1 MRNWLIGKL
10 QASRVAN
17 WNVQLALELK
27 ELSASE
33 VALVLVKGI
42 DFCLSFRQHENGFV
56 ISKAI
61 EEPSKHLADD
71 GAREL
76 YGKLED
82 ILLAAQRE
90 LKPTLEQAKASLPP
104 SMHSNFA
111 KNVALNHISLRL
123 LMSRVSH
130 VFKAADPRYIGEVRG
145 SLRSALPLIE
155 DAVTTFKTEQ
165 AAAGIIK
172 DAGFYTFVRDMAYNY
187 AVTYPL

>member
-10 QASRVAN
+10 QSNRIAN

-27 ELSASE
+27 KLPSPEI
-33 VALVLVKGI
+33 ALVVVKAI
-42 DFCLSFRQHENGFV
+42 EFCLSFRQHDNGIV

-82 ILLAAQRE
+82 ILLAAQQE
-90 LKPTLEQAKASLPP
+90 LEPTLKRAKDSLPP
-104 SMHSNFA
+104 AAHANFA
-111 KNVALNHISLRL
+111 KSIALNHVSLRL

-130 VFKAADPRYIGEVRG
+130 VFKAADPRYIGEI
-145 SLRSALPLIE
+145 SACLRAALSSIDE
-155 DAVTTFKTEQ
+155 
-165 AAAGIIK
+165 AAAIFEAEQRATGTTK
-172 DAGFYTFVRDMAYNY
+172 DGGYYKFLRDAAYNY
-187 AVTYPL
+187 AASYPM